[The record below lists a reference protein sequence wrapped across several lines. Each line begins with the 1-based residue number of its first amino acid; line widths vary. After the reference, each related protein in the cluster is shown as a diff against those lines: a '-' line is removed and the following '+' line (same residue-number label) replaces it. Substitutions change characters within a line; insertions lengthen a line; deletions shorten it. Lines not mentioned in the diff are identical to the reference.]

1 MTPGRAFAIA
11 PLAAPVAYIAT
22 AIADGL
28 ARGMFGVG
36 AGLLLVKAAF
46 LIGAPISYVAT
57 VTIGGIGYVLTRHT
71 RLQSAVGTI
80 VTGGL
85 AGAASS
91 FILAPSFHG
100 ELVSI
105 PLEPWRG
112 VICGCSVAA
121 AWWRIARGPRSTRS
135 SSSTLAPN
143 TPDD

>member
-1 MTPGRAFAIA
+1 MTPAGRAFAIA

-22 AIADGL
+22 AVADGF
-28 ARGMFGVG
+28 ARGMFEIG
-36 AGLLLVKAAF
+36 ATPLLIKAAF

-57 VTIGGIGYVLTRHT
+57 VTIGGIGYVVTRHT
-71 RLQSAVGTI
+71 RLQSAAGTI

-100 ELVSI
+100 ELISI

-121 AWWRIARGPRSTRS
+121 AWWWIAHRSRS
-135 SSSTLAPN
+135 SKSTPAPHS
-143 TPDD
+143 PRD

>member
-22 AIADGL
+22 TIVDGM

-57 VTIGGIGYVLTRHT
+57 VTIGGIGYLVTRDT
-71 RLQSAVGTI
+71 RLQSTAGTLI
-80 VTGGL
+80 TGGL

-91 FILAPSFHG
+91 FVLAPSFHG

-112 VICGCSVAA
+112 AICGCSVAA
-121 AWWRIARGPRSTRS
+121 AWWWIARGPRSARS
-135 SSSTLAPN
+135 SRSPLAPN
-143 TPDD
+143 SPGD